1 MPCGLKVI
9 ALIFTVRGQTEK
21 AGVGFAK
28 TAQIFLSQSRM
39 ITREK
44 FNRAVRENMTQ
55 GAFQLDWHIT
65 HWVWLMLMD
74 IKLRFDNFNMNSYR
88 LELWLVF
95 HAKGSVGQAMVS
107 FFPRN
112 HCWERKLFWP
122 VALQVQIPTASFYYR
137 NDCRS
142 CWLVSVACKDHWRQG
157 RKVTDH
163 RRSNPKSTKWIKRL
177 ECSSQRCVGICNVA
191 IF

>member
-1 MPCGLKVI
+1 
-9 ALIFTVRGQTEK
+9 
-21 AGVGFAK
+21 
-28 TAQIFLSQSRM
+28 
-39 ITREK
+39 
-44 FNRAVRENMTQ
+44 MTQ

-65 HWVWLMLMD
+65 HWVWLTLID

-95 HAKGSVGQAMVS
+95 HAKDSVGQAMVS
-107 FFPRN
+107 FFPQN

-122 VALQVQIPTASFYYR
+122 VALQVQTPMASFYYR

-163 RRSNPKSTKWIKRL
+163 RGSNPKSTKWIKRL
-177 ECSSQRCVGICNVA
+177 ECSSQRSVKTQHLTQWKKILARDETDQATNEQMFSIRKYVTQSHGLNFCLLSLPM
-191 IF
+191 FSH